1 MGRKRRPVF
10 SAGSTRRIAENNK
23 AFAGAVERLDGEG
36 HGLQAHRRTMLLHAW
51 SEVG

>member
-10 SAGSTRRIAENNK
+10 SAGSTRRVAENNK
-23 AFAGAVERLDGEG
+23 AFAGAVERLDGDG
-36 HGLQAHRRTMLLHAW
+36 HGLQPRNRIMLHAW